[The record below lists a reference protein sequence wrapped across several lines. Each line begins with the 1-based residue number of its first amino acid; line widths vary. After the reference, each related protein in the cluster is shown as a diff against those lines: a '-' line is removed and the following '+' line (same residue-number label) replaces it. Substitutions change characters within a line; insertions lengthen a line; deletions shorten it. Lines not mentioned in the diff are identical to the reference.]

1 MSTLLIDDS
10 HPGIRI
16 LTMNRP
22 ERLNALDGPSLEN
35 FIAAVRDCSAPGK
48 DIRVIVLRGAGRAFS
63 AGADLKWLASG
74 VLAHHGDHLRFQDR
88 LQEMCETMESAPQIV
103 IGSVHGLALAGGME
117 LALSC
122 DILVAAE
129 DAELGDEHIRRNLI
143 PGGGGSQR
151 MPRKLGLARG
161 LYHLITGRRI
171 RGDEAQRMGF
181 VAQAVPAADL
191 EQATLTLAQEIARTD
206 AGALASMKLLV
217 RRGMELP
224 LREGLWLERWEQHRY
239 RSFSTSMDQGVA
251 NFAAHGK
258 TGAPAKKI

>member
-10 HPGIRI
+10 HAGIRI

-22 ERLNALDGPSLEN
+22 ERLNALDGPSLET
-35 FIAAVRDCSAPGK
+35 FIGAVRDSSAPGK

-63 AGADLKWLASG
+63 AGADLKWLSTG
-74 VLAHHGDHLRFQDR
+74 VLANAGDHLRFQDR
-88 LQEMCETMESAPQIV
+88 LQEMCETIEAANQVV
-103 IGSVHGLALAGGME
+103 IGSIHGFALAGGME
-117 LALSC
+117 LALAC

-161 LYHLITGRRI
+161 LFHLLTGRRI
-171 RGDEAQRMGF
+171 KGREAERIGL
-181 VAQAVPAADL
+181 VSLAVPAAEL
-191 EQATLTLAQEIARTD
+191 QGATLKLAQEIALTD

-239 RSFSTSMDQGVA
+239 RSFSGAMDKGVA

-258 TGAPAKKI
+258 SGAPAAS